1 MLHPISEPISRPGDH
16 EDSHGNPPRDGAVK
30 ATSDVLVHNVP
41 VHTMDGAMDDVVNL
55 AASLNWD
62 SPLSNVH
69 WIYQRLNTAFPS
81 AEIQVEDTRGDDQ
94 HLAVIIASGA
104 FLEKSRIACHQLVYG
119 ALDHMR
125 QGKIHAMSLK
135 TVTKT

>member
-1 MLHPISEPISRPGDH
+1 MLHPMSEPMSENREIPMSDSVDQGDTH
-16 EDSHGNPPRDGAVK
+16 DNPSGRADLDTASDAGVGAV
-30 ATSDVLVHNVP
+30 AETVD
-41 VHTMDGAMDDVVNL
+41 L
-55 AASLNWD
+55 AASSSWD
-62 SPLSNVH
+62 STASNVH
-69 WIYQRLNTAFPS
+69 WIYQRLSTAFPC

-135 TVTKT
+135 TLIK

>member
-1 MLHPISEPISRPGDH
+1 MLHPIYEPLSRPTEQD
-16 EDSHGNPPRDGAVK
+16 DSHGNSGPVG
-30 ATSDVLVHNVP
+30 ATSHIPGNTMGGAAMHDV
-41 VHTMDGAMDDVVNL
+41 TNL
-55 AASLNWD
+55 EAPHCD
-62 SPLSNVH
+62 SPLSNVQ
-69 WIYQRLNTAFPS
+69 WIYQRLSAAFPS
-81 AEIQVEDTRGDDQ
+81 SEIKVEDTRGDDQ

-135 TVTKT
+135 TLAK